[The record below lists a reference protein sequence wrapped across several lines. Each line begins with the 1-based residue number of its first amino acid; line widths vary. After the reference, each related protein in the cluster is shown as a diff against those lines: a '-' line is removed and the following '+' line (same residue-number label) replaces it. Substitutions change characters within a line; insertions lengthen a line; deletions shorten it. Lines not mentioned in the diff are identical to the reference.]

1 MTLSTFQKCLFEL
14 CFDFSLVVTK
24 KYVSRTSWG
33 LSTWNNT
40 CFLFKCRVTF
50 RLRQF
55 SKATFGALV
64 LYIPR
69 LRCLGISNTYKN
81 SFCSLSKIETFQNWV
96 SSKNIFLSSARLDCL
111 VVTKNLFW
119 EFAEISL
126 HETIRVFCSNA
137 ESSFGGAGYQRLRL
151 VLWFFYV
158 VCLTSHSLPN
168 KKQSIFWKCGLCRFG
183 SVQSFWW
190 FPYQPFWKGEKV
202 GRCHQNQDTNFLKC
216 RWVRPK
222 ISLWAVLGLFLSCEK
237 FERSIFVK
245 YYLFGCDISCLSCF
259 SVSATSMP
267 CRTWEVALV
276 SVSEVF
282 WTETF

>member
-1 MTLSTFQKCLFEL
+1 MFLEQNRNFPKRRWVRSKNVCLSSAGLV
-14 CFDFSLVVTK
+14 SLVVTK
-24 KYVSRTSWG
+24 KSVLRTSSD

-50 RLRQF
+50 RLRQT
-55 SKATFGALV
+55 SKATFGTLAR
-64 LYIPR
+64 YILR
-69 LRCLGISNTYKN
+69 LRCLVLSNTYKN
-81 SFCSLSKIETFQNWV
+81 SFCFLSKTETFQNDV
-96 SSKNIFLSSARLDCL
+96 EYVPEMS
-111 VVTKNLFW
+111 FW
-119 EFAEISL
+119 ALLGWILWLWIKKLLWELAEISL

-137 ESSFGGAGYQRLRL
+137 ESSFGWAGYQRLRL

-158 VCLTSHSLPN
+158 LCLTSHSMPN
-168 KKQSIFWKCGLCRFG
+168 KKQSIFWKCGLCRFE

-190 FPYQPFWKGEKV
+190 FPYKPFWKGEKV

-245 YYLFGCDISCLSCF
+245 YYLFWL
-259 SVSATSMP
+259 
-267 CRTWEVALV
+267 WY
-276 SVSEVF
+276 
-282 WTETF
+282 